1 MGIYWF
7 TCPQIHSRKG
17 GLSGF
22 GHLLLTALTVQVKV
36 GRLTNPLGTPITSP
50 LVFGSHLLSL
60 TEDGRNLLIWDASE
74 EGEHMSLCR
83 DRPNNPCAVF
93 YSQIQFESG
102 FIATHLL
109 HPATYLNK
117 VLIGG
122 GDGSLQLWNIRTR
135 YVPQ

>member
-17 GLSGF
+17 GLCGF
-22 GHLLLTALTVQVKV
+22 GLLLLTVFIFQVKV

-60 TEDGRNLLIWDASE
+60 TEDGRNLLIWDATEESE
-74 EGEHMSLCR
+74 YCYRVEIVLNARE
-83 DRPNNPCAVF
+83 VF
-93 YSQIQFESG
+93 HSQIQFEPG
-102 FIATHLL
+102 FTATHLL

-117 VLIGG
+117 VLVGG
-122 GDGSLQLWNIRTR
+122 SDGSLQLWNIRTR
-135 YVPQ
+135 YLP